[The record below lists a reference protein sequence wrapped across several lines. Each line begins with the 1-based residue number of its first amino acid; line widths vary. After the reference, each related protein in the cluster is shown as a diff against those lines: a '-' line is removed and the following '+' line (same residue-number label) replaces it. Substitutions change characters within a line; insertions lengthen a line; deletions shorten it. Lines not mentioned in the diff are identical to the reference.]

1 MKNPVYLDATP
12 PRFWSALVAADAKL
26 HRQSD
31 GQTQLKLLPKTDHL
45 EWGYSDATLEGV
57 QSRHRLVAW
66 EGRRWLGPLSL
77 EGRLRIVHA
86 PPDKNSVQ
94 SDEAETGH
102 ELSWLGPTSEK
113 KATYIKP
120 ALTEIHPQ
128 AADEI
133 HAGYSFSPLDDN
145 YILFV
150 KRPSYTS
157 IYTLPRKLPDLQQ
170 AAQDAGLVGYE
181 PDPIPG
187 DCQRILDEMR
197 IGAGD
202 MYGFALNASL

>member
-1 MKNPVYLDATP
+1 MKNPVYLDTTP
-12 PRFWSALVAADAKL
+12 PRFWSALVGADAKL
-26 HRQSD
+26 HRQSAD
-31 GQTQLKLLPKTDHL
+31 QTHLKLLPKTDHL

-86 PPDKNSVQ
+86 LPDKNSVRP
-94 SDEAETGH
+94 DEAETGH
-102 ELSWLGPTSEK
+102 ELPWLGPTSAR

-120 ALTEIHPQ
+120 ALADIHPQ

-145 YILFV
+145 YMVFV
-150 KRPSYTS
+150 RRPSYTS

-170 AAQDAGLVGYE
+170 AAQSAELVDYE
-181 PDPIPG
+181 PNPIPG

-197 IGAGD
+197 IGAGEL
-202 MYGFALNASL
+202 YGFAPSRSL